1 MLFIGLLIAL
11 AAVVFAVVV
20 LAEDWGGATY
30 TIHGFGHVLGHL
42 TLAGIFLCGIIITAI
57 FFAALWMASVSS
69 MMRRRASNRRRAEH
83 RAVRD
88 ERESLL
94 DERDR
99 LARELDAERAAHGA
113 DNAAYTDREVAGG
126 GGRHAVRSDGG
137 RTIDL
142 DERERLA
149 AYDERAAAEDPSRR
163 HTV

>member
-30 TIHGFGHVLGHL
+30 AIHGFGHVLGHL
-42 TLAGIFLCGIIITAI
+42 TLAGIFLCGMIITAI
-57 FFAALWMASVSS
+57 FFAALWMVSVSS

-113 DNAAYTDREVAGG
+113 DRAAYTDREVAGG
-126 GGRHAVRSDGG
+126 RHAVRSDDG